1 MCCFTCHVSLCLLE
15 PTSNLQIIEAQ
26 LTNPFMGKTTANLH
40 DLLKLSVQTLKPG
53 HGRTLGRT
61 LYNHNVFWKQDSQV
75 LFACRPCNNIHQFEG
90 CFLRDQ
96 VRSNGFKH
104 FNACI
109 VGYLN
114 FTGLS
119 AKTLENLLFWE
130 NVVIGQSSSK
140 CLGLILRT
148 AMYYFSLDGLFTYSN
163 VAKMIQ
169 CLPTTSS
176 CYSD

>member
-1 MCCFTCHVSLCLLE
+1 
-15 PTSNLQIIEAQ
+15 
-26 LTNPFMGKTTANLH
+26 MGKYNCKSACF
-40 DLLKLSVQTLKPG
+40 KLTVRTLKPG

-75 LFACRPCNNIHQFEG
+75 FLSFFCIRAVQQHPSIWRLFPK
-90 CFLRDQ
+90 
-96 VRSNGFKH
+96 RSGKFFFFCKH
-104 FNACI
+104 FNGCI

-114 FTGLS
+114 FIGLS